1 MATVRPADGPVK
13 AAESIV
19 LFEQMEIVDR
29 ESTKQLKRKSSVR
42 RPRTL
47 PDRLSLLR
55 PGAFFWT
62 FAGGALMLAVLLSLA
77 VDLLVLGVLRPA
89 FLLSWLLVAA
99 LWSAGVSFV
108 AERVLASARERQKS
122 LEHFATVDELTG
134 APNRRIFA
142 SRLQSEVDRCSRQA
156 STLSGALCVVFIDI
170 DFFKRINDDYGHQVG
185 DRVLKE
191 IYARLEENLRLYDFI
206 GRMGGDEFV
215 MALPGT
221 DAQTAYGVAERL
233 RESVQGD
240 FVRDLPHVTISLG
253 VADLGQGMGAD
264 QLVRNADM
272 ALYSAK
278 NNGRNRTEVYR
289 SQTASER

>member
-1 MATVRPADGPVK
+1 VQ
-13 AAESIV
+13 
-19 LFEQMEIVDR
+19 FEQMEIADS
-29 ESTKQLKRKSSVR
+29 ESKKPLKKKSPVR
-42 RPRTL
+42 PPRTL
-47 PDRLSLLR
+47 PDRLSLLS

-62 FAGGALMLAVLLSLA
+62 FAGGTFVLAGLLGLAVNLLL
-77 VDLLVLGVLRPA
+77 LGVVRPA

-99 LWSAGVSFV
+99 LWSAGVSFL

-142 SRLQSEVDRCSRQA
+142 SRLQSEVDRCCRQA
-156 STLSGALCVVFIDI
+156 SALSGALCVVFIDI

-253 VADLGQGMGAD
+253 VADLARGMGAD

-278 NNGRNRTEVYR
+278 NKGRNRTEVYR
-289 SQTASER
+289 SQTASEH